1 MPPGIPIPQEADVSN
16 STENIDS
23 LIQSISSELS
33 PEEVAKA
40 QDAAGRIK
48 EQGASQEMMRFR
60 MFAADSGEQR

>member
-1 MPPGIPIPQEADVSN
+1 MSN
-16 STENIDS
+16 SSENIDS

-48 EQGASQEMMRFR
+48 EQGASQEMLRFK
-60 MFAADSGEQR
+60 MFAADSGDQR